1 MHASDACQ
9 ILDYEFAYAPKARSP
24 QKPIVMNLHKTNV
37 KLRALYCVE
46 TECEKVEG
54 IWTISNY
61 SILSWLDSIGSQG
74 YVSTVE

>member
-9 ILDYEFAYAPKARSP
+9 ILDYELPYAPKAHSP

-37 KLRALYCVE
+37 ELGSIYCVE
-46 TECEKVEG
+46 TECEKAEG

-61 SILSWLDSIGSQG
+61 CMLSWLDAVRSQG
-74 YVSTVE
+74 YVSIL